1 MYFGWGTWI
10 RTRTNGVRVR
20 GSTVNLFPKALPGRR
35 RTIARGYVSAV
46 NRRPFITLAV
56 SIKPLGA
63 LPDRTSSV
71 RRAKSPPPRCREP
84 FASGRRLI
92 LTVRVPALAAGA
104 RVMNGWRNMPQEAP
118 QKEVPQKQAK
128 QGENSRRVLVVLAA
142 SLIAAMVVWGAAE
155 LYFDVALEP
164 EVEAS

>member
-1 MYFGWGTWI
+1 
-10 RTRTNGVRVR
+10 
-20 GSTVNLFPKALPGRR
+20 
-35 RTIARGYVSAV
+35 
-46 NRRPFITLAV
+46 
-56 SIKPLGA
+56 
-63 LPDRTSSV
+63 
-71 RRAKSPPPRCREP
+71 
-84 FASGRRLI
+84 
-92 LTVRVPALAAGA
+92 
-104 RVMNGWRNMPQEAP
+104 MNGWRNMPQEAP